1 MSHQEIE
8 CLRAEIT
15 ALKTEIEDLKD
26 IVSGL
31 YLMMVDE
38 DEAEGSPIQTGRYLN

>member
-1 MSHQEIE
+1 MSKNEIE
-8 CLRAEIT
+8 CLRAEIS
-15 ALKTEIEDLKD
+15 ALKTQVSDLKD

-31 YLMMVDE
+31 YMMMVDE

>member
-1 MSHQEIE
+1 MSEQEIE

-15 ALKTEIEDLKD
+15 ALKTEVKDLKD

-31 YLMMVDE
+31 YMMMVDE
-38 DEAEGSPIQTGRYLN
+38 NEEDGTPIQTGRYLN

>member
-1 MSHQEIE
+1 MSKQEVE

-15 ALKTEIEDLKD
+15 ALKTELNDLKD

-38 DEAEGSPIQTGRYLN
+38 DAADDSPIHPGRYLN

>member
-1 MSHQEIE
+1 MSSQEIE

-15 ALKTEIEDLKD
+15 ALKTEVRDLKD

-31 YLMMVDE
+31 YMMMVDE
-38 DEAEGSPIQTGRYLN
+38 DEADSSPIQTGRYLN